1 VVCLNYDEFF
11 SYFSYNSIVIIS
23 YFLVCLLFLVLNI
36 ISKDR
41 LNNFLACRRGGVL
54 NPLFYIRIL
63 LSGFCHKDW
72 NHFKNNFL
80 MILLIGPILEEK
92 YGSMNLLYM
101 FLITSVVTGIIHII
115 FSKTGTIGA
124 SDNVFMLVVLC
135 SIVNLTSGKI
145 PITLILI
152 LLFYVVEEVF
162 NLFKRKDGISHD
174 SHIVGAIC
182 GFIFG
187 YVIFK

>member
-1 VVCLNYDEFF
+1 MNLDVFF
-11 SYFSYNSIVIIS
+11 SYFSYNSIVILS
-23 YFLVCLLFLVLNI
+23 YFLISLLFLIFNI
-36 ISKDR
+36 LSKDKI
-41 LNNFLACRRGGVL
+41 NNFLACRRGNL
-54 NPLFYIRIL
+54 INPMFYIRIL
-63 LSGFCHKDW
+63 LSSFCHQDW

-101 FLITSVVTGIIHII
+101 LIITSVITGITHII
-115 FSKTGTIGA
+115 FYKTGTIGA

-135 SIVNLTSGKI
+135 SIVNLTTGKI
-145 PITLILI
+145 PMTLVLILF
-152 LLFYVVEEVF
+152 FYVADEVF
-162 NLFKRKDGISHD
+162 NLFKRKDSISHD

-187 YVIFK
+187 YIIFK